1 MDLAAILS
9 SSDANR
15 ANRTLAM
22 LRRHRAESLV
32 LTGGMAIE
40 LNMLL
45 ANGAPAVR
53 PLNDIDFVVDS
64 FSEIPATLATD
75 LIFRHVH
82 PHDPPAKTLLQCVH
96 PQSVHSQHLHPQ
108 NVQPETAVRVDIFR
122 AYGGATARAVPA
134 QLNGAA
140 LRMVSLEDLAAR
152 TARLCMGLAADEA
165 VPAKHARDLL
175 RLLAVADLGQSEAA
189 WQDHSKAGYPA
200 SFSDAAR
207 QLTALIAERPD
218 LQIDPIYSRDTTAR
232 CSRCEATPEFP
243 LADAGCVLSLLG
255 YC

>member
-9 SSDANR
+9 SSDADR
-15 ANRTLAM
+15 ASRTLAM

-45 ANGAPAVR
+45 AKGAPAVR

-64 FSEIPATLATD
+64 FSEIPATLAAD

-96 PQSVHSQHLHPQ
+96 AQH
-108 NVQPETAVRVDIFR
+108 VRPETAVRVDIIR
-122 AYGGATARAVPA
+122 AYGGTTARGVRV
-134 QLNGAA
+134 QLNGASM
-140 LRMVSLEDLAAR
+140 RMVSLEDLAAR

-175 RLLAVADLGQSEAA
+175 RLLAVVDLEHIETA
-189 WQDHSKAGYPA
+189 WQDHRKAGYPA
-200 SFSDAAR
+200 SFSHAAR
-207 QLTALIAERPD
+207 KLTALIAERPD
-218 LQIDPIYSRDTTAR
+218 LQIDPVYSRDTTAR
-232 CSRCEATPEFP
+232 CSRCEATPAFP
-243 LADAGCVLSLLG
+243 LADAGRVLSLLG

>member
-1 MDLAAILS
+1 
-9 SSDANR
+9 
-15 ANRTLAM
+15 M
-22 LRRHRAESLV
+22 LRRHGAEPLV
-32 LTGGMAIE
+32 LTGGLAME
-40 LNMLL
+40 LNLLL
-45 ANGAPAVR
+45 AGRAPALR
-53 PLNDIDFVVDS
+53 ELNDIDFVVDS
-64 FSEIPATLATD
+64 FSEIPATLAAD

-82 PHDPPAKTLLQCVH
+82 PHDPPAKTLLQCV
-96 PQSVHSQHLHPQ
+96 
-108 NVQPETAVRVDIFR
+108 QPETAVRVDIFR
-122 AYGGATARAVPA
+122 AYGGTTARAVRV
-134 QLNGAA
+134 QLNGAP

-152 TARLCMGLAADEA
+152 TARLCMGLAGDEA

-175 RLLAVADLGQSEAA
+175 RLLAVADLGQTEAA
-189 WQDHSKAGYPA
+189 WQDHRKAGYPG

-207 QLTALIAERPD
+207 QLTGLIAERPD

>member
-1 MDLAAILS
+1 MDLGAILS
-9 SSDANR
+9 SSDAER
-15 ANRTLAM
+15 ASRTLAM
-22 LRRHRAESLV
+22 LRRHGAEPLV
-32 LTGGMAIE
+32 LTGGLAIE
-40 LNMLL
+40 LNLLL
-45 ANGAPAVR
+45 AGRAPALR
-53 PLNDIDFVVDS
+53 ELNDIDFVVDS
-64 FSEIPATLATD
+64 FSEIPATLAAD

-82 PHDPPAKTLLQCVH
+82 PHDPPAKTLLQCV
-96 PQSVHSQHLHPQ
+96 
-108 NVQPETAVRVDIFR
+108 QPETAVRVDIFR
-122 AYGGATARAVPA
+122 AYGGTTARAVRV
-134 QLNGAA
+134 QLNGAP

-152 TARLCMGLAADEA
+152 TARLCMGLAGDEA

-175 RLLAVADLGQSEAA
+175 RLLAVADLGQTEAA
-189 WQDHSKAGYPA
+189 WQDHRKAGYPG

-207 QLTALIAERPD
+207 QLTGLIAERPD